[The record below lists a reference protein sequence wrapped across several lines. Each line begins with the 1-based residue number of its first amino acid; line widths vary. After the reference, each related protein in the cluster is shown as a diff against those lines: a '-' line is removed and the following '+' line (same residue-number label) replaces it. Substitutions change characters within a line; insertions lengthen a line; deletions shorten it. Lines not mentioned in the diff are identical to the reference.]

1 MDIIKV
7 TKDTYEVPASEKH
20 LYHVKQELTEF
31 DRSTGK
37 RMSRPVIQKYGKRM
51 FESVVYDDLKA
62 QGYTIEVLHDP
73 NEWLKAEAER
83 KQTEAELARINAE
96 AEAQAAK
103 EAEKEALKAKILAEL
118 KEQGII
124 PSNDGSSKRT
134 RN

>member
-1 MDIIKV
+1 M
-7 TKDTYEVPASEKH
+7 TKDTYEVPANEKH

-51 FESVVYDDLKA
+51 FERVVYDDLKA

-73 NEWLKAEAER
+73 NEWLKSEAER
-83 KQTEAELARINAE
+83 KQTEAELVRINAE
-96 AEAQAAK
+96 AEKQA
-103 EAEKEALKAKILAEL
+103 EREALKAEILAEM
-118 KEQGII
+118 KEQGVI

>member
-7 TKDTYEVPASEKH
+7 TKDTYEVPANEKH

-73 NEWLKAEAER
+73 NEWLKNEAER

-96 AEAQAAK
+96 AEKQ
-103 EAEKEALKAKILAEL
+103 AEKEALKAEILAEMQQ
-118 KEQGII
+118 QGII

>member
-7 TKDTYEVPASEKH
+7 TKDTYEVPANEKH

-73 NEWLKAEAER
+73 NEWLNAEAER
-83 KQTEAELARINAE
+83 KQTEAEMARINAE
-96 AEAQAAK
+96 AEKQA
-103 EAEKEALKAKILAEL
+103 EREALKAEILAEMQQ
-118 KEQGII
+118 QGII
-124 PSNDGSSKRT
+124 PSNEGSSKRT

>member
-1 MDIIKV
+1 M
-7 TKDTYEVPASEKH
+7 TKDTYEVPANEKH

-73 NEWLKAEAER
+73 NEWLKNEAER

-96 AEAQAAK
+96 AEKQA
-103 EAEKEALKAKILAEL
+103 EREALKAEILAEMQQ
-118 KEQGII
+118 QGMI

>member
-1 MDIIKV
+1 M
-7 TKDTYEVPASEKH
+7 TKDTYEVPANEKH

-51 FESVVYDDLKA
+51 FERVVYDDLKA

-73 NEWLKAEAER
+73 NEWLKDEAER

-96 AEAQAAK
+96 AEKQA
-103 EAEKEALKAKILAEL
+103 EREALKAEILAEMQQ
-118 KEQGII
+118 QGVI

>member
-1 MDIIKV
+1 MDIIKM
-7 TKDTYEVPASEKH
+7 TKDTYEVPANEKH

-31 DRSTGK
+31 DRSTGE
-37 RMSRPVIQKYGKRM
+37 RISRPVIQKYGKRM

-73 NEWLKAEAER
+73 NEWLKSEAER

-96 AEAQAAK
+96 AEKQA
-103 EAEKEALKAKILAEL
+103 EREALKAEILAEMQQ
-118 KEQGII
+118 QGVI

>member
-1 MDIIKV
+1 M
-7 TKDTYEVPASEKH
+7 TKDTYEVPANEKH

-73 NEWLKAEAER
+73 NEWLKSEAER

-96 AEAQAAK
+96 AEKQA
-103 EAEKEALKAKILAEL
+103 EREALKAEILAEMQQ
-118 KEQGII
+118 QGVI

>member
-1 MDIIKV
+1 M
-7 TKDTYEVPASEKH
+7 TKDTYEVPANEKH

-96 AEAQAAK
+96 AEK
-103 EAEKEALKAKILAEL
+103 KAEREALKAEILAEMQQ
-118 KEQGII
+118 QGVI